1 MKISLT
7 AGLVILLAFH
17 SLAADPKSSAPK
29 PTPTP
34 TPVPLTK
41 ESARKAI
48 SVFRQDP
55 FSAQGRAAAELVRA
69 VAEKSDDII
78 LEINPKRAPFLENL
92 KLMAEYRGI
101 LLAAYIVG
109 NVDSQ
114 LLHHEKKDDPY
125 AGEIEV
131 MNVYK
136 QMKKREPALNLP
148 EVENLIDLEKRGE
161 LKSYLES
168 P

>member
-17 SLAADPKSSAPK
+17 SLAAAPKSSASK

-34 TPVPLTK
+34 TAVPLTK
-41 ESARKAI
+41 ESTRKAI
-48 SVFRQDP
+48 SVFRQDE
-55 FSAQGRAAAELVRA
+55 FVRA
-69 VAEKSDDII
+69 FAETSDPII

-92 KLMAEYRGI
+92 KLLAEYRGI

-114 LLHHEKKDDPY
+114 LLHNEKKDDPY

-136 QMKKREPALNLP
+136 QMKKREPAINLP

-161 LKSYLES
+161 
-168 P
+168 